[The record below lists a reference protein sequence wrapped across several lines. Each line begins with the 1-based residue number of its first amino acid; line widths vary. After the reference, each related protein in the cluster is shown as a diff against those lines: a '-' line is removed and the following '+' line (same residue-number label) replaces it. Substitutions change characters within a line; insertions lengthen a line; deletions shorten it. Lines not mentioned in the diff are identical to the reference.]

1 MFILLAI
8 WSPLWQPTDVTL
20 AVGETR
26 IVKVQPIFAGY
37 AEPNPINWTFRTAD
51 EQVAT
56 AFVRVTGG
64 GNYAVPILG
73 IGPGTTAIR
82 LVMPGGKLDGQ
93 DWVKI
98 HVVCGA
104 EAPVAA
110 ASQIVSTIA
119 GRPVTLSATSQY
131 PDRTTFAWYAG
142 HVGDVSKPIDATGP
156 QITLTPN
163 AIGKQYVWVS
173 AITTCSSSAAEFA
186 IDVSS
191 ARYRPVR

>member
-37 AEPNPINWTFRTAD
+37 GEPSVINWTFRTAD

-56 AFVRVTGG
+56 AFVHVTGG
-64 GNYAVPILG
+64 SYTVPILG
-73 IGPGTTAIR
+73 VGPGMTAIR
-82 LVMPGGKLDGQ
+82 QVMPGGKLDGV

-98 HVVCGA
+98 HVTCGA
-104 EAPVAA
+104 EAPVVAA
-110 ASQIVSTIA
+110 PQIVSTIT
-119 GRPVTLSATSQY
+119 GRPVTLSAASQY
-131 PDRTTFAWYAG
+131 ADRTTFIWYAG
-142 HVGDVSKPIDATGP
+142 HIGDVSKPIDASGP

-173 AITTCSSSAAEFA
+173 ATTTCSTSAAEFA
-186 IDVSS
+186 IDVSP